1 MAVQVKQYAG
11 SGAPAGDRRQ
21 ASDAVPGGRWVLA
34 SGNPGK
40 AREFEALLRPID
52 VAIVLQSTLG
62 IADAEEPFPTFVENA
77 LAKARHAARESGL
90 VAIADDSGICVPA
103 LGGAP
108 GVHSARYA
116 APAGAGPLPRELQ
129 DAANNRRLVAATAA
143 LAQPVACFYCC
154 VIVLLRHA
162 DDPRPLIAEGTW
174 PGVLVAQP
182 RGANGFGYD
191 PHFLPD
197 GETVTAAE
205 MLPEHKNRVSHRG
218 RALASLLAR
227 VAP

>member
-1 MAVQVKQYAG
+1 MVAAGNHGVNPPMALKLEP
-11 SGAPAGDRRQ
+11 GARLVVATH
-21 ASDAVPGGRWVLA
+21 
-34 SGNPGK
+34 NPGK
-40 AREFEALLRPID
+40 ARELAEILDNRFELMTAGELGLPEPEETETTFCGNALL
-52 VAIVLQSTLG
+52 
-62 IADAEEPFPTFVENA
+62 
-77 LAKARHAARESGL
+77 KARAAADRSGL

-116 APAGAGPLPRELQ
+116 AAAGGAPLPRELQ
-129 DAANNRRLVAATAA
+129 DAANNRRLIEATAT
-143 LAQPVACFYCC
+143 LPQPVACFYCC

-174 PGVLVAQP
+174 PGVLVSQA

-197 GETVTAAE
+197 GESVTAAE
-205 MLPEHKNRVSHRG
+205 MSPEHKNRVSHRG
-218 RALASLLAR
+218 QALAALLALLDGR
-227 VAP
+227 SLP